1 MKKILILLL
10 LVPSLSW
17 GADFE
22 KGLTAANQGDYATAI
37 KEWTPLAEQGNAIA
51 QYNLGVMY
59 ERGWGV
65 VQNYKTAVKW
75 YTLAAEQGYASA
87 QYNIGVLYN
96 NGDGVVQ
103 NYKTAVKWYTLAA
116 EQGNASG
123 QHNLGGMYGNGDG
136 VLQNYIYAH
145 MWYNIAASSGASNA
159 AENRTKAEKN
169 MTTADIS
176 KAQELARQCVNKNYK
191 DC

>member
-1 MKKILILLL
+1 ML

-59 ERGWGV
+59 ERGW
-65 VQNYKTAVKW
+65 
-75 YTLAAEQGYASA
+75 
-87 QYNIGVLYN
+87 
-96 NGDGVVQ
+96 GVVQ

>member
-1 MKKILILLL
+1 ML

-75 YTLAAEQGYASA
+75 YTLAAEQG
-87 QYNIGVLYN
+87 
-96 NGDGVVQ
+96 
-103 NYKTAVKWYTLAA
+103 
-116 EQGNASG
+116 NASG

-145 MWYNIAASSGASNA
+145 MWFNIAASFGESINA
-159 AENRTKAEKN
+159 AENRTKIEKK
-169 MTTADIS
+169 MTPADIS